1 MRAAEKFAAILIV
14 ALSVWA
20 IVMMAATNWQFKG
33 SQRDRILLVELG
45 SDAASLRTAVQTGV
59 RNDPEGVAHNV
70 RLVVRNTYMDFLFIV
85 LYWLTFVSLS
95 YLAGIL
101 GQRLL
106 AALAAI
112 SISVAA
118 VADLLENHAI
128 LIATG
133 VRNFTDPVAVDI
145 SEFSQV
151 KWAFFFLAV
160 LLLGFAVALNRR
172 TSKFRRIAGAA
183 FLAAGVCGLLGIGRY
198 RVSLDFAM
206 VMINV
211 GMLLVTAAL
220 LLTLRKLVQSVRT
233 LEYVSHASHEHVPA

>member
-1 MRAAEKFAAILIV
+1 MRTAEKFAAVLIIAV
-14 ALSVWA
+14 SVWA

-45 SDAASLRTAVQTGV
+45 SDAPSLQTAVQTGL
-59 RNDPEGVAHNV
+59 RNDVEGVAQNI
-70 RLVVRNTYMDFLFIV
+70 RLVVRNTYMDFLFIA

-101 GQRLL
+101 GHRLL

-118 VADLLENHAI
+118 VADVLENHAI
-128 LIATG
+128 LIAMG
-133 VRNFTDPVAVDI
+133 VRNFTDSVAVDI

-151 KWAFFFLAV
+151 KWAFFFLAM
-160 LLLGFAVALNRR
+160 LLLGFAIVLNRH
-172 TSKFRRIAGAA
+172 TSKFRRVTGAI
-183 FLAAGVCGLLGIGRY
+183 FLAAGASGLLGIGRS
-198 RVSLDFAM
+198 RVSLDFAL

-220 LLTLRKLVQSVRT
+220 LLTLWKLVQSVRT
-233 LEYVSHASHEHVPA
+233 LEQVAQASHQHVSA